1 MAARAPEQ
9 VRRLLVGSG
18 AWPPAQRA
26 AAAPGSPSC
35 TRVRGTL
42 MIMDAGPSPAH
53 LGWHTVCGLAQGA
66 RRRPSWGGGQGWSWR
81 LWAVPGAGAGPDPW
95 SALDSKS
102 LLDSLVSAVTL
113 IPIY

>member
-35 TRVRGTL
+35 IRVRGTL

-66 RRRPSWGGGQGWSWR
+66 RRRPSWGGGRDGRGPGGSGLCPGLGRVLTLGVRWIPRVSWTHWYQR
-81 LWAVPGAGAGPDPW
+81 
-95 SALDSKS
+95 
-102 LLDSLVSAVTL
+102 
-113 IPIY
+113 